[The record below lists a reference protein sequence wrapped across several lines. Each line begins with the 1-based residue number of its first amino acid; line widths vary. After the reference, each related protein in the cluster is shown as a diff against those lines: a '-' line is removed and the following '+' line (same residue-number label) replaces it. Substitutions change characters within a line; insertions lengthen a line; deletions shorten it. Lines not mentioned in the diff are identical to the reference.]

1 MSETGKMSNRQGG
14 NARIKARISE
24 CDDGD
29 KWLDGCQGDIKM
41 SIESPINVKAMSNQI
56 FNAKKTKNEKK
67 EDKIG
72 ATTPDRKSVV

>member
-67 EDKIG
+67 RRQ
-72 ATTPDRKSVV
+72 DRGHHALYI